1 MVGKRL
7 PSIQTMRALE
17 AAVRLRCFTTAATE
31 LALSQ
36 GAVSQ
41 HIRALEQRLGHQLFV
56 RTATGVEPNA
66 VSQALALQ
74 IRQGLTVLD
83 RAFGQLTEPSG
94 RDRKATRRERLVIS
108 TLPAFAT
115 KWLIPR
121 LDDFARLH
129 PEIELEIETSA
140 TLARLDASDGID
152 AAIRYGSGAWPGTT
166 AEHLMDEV
174 VFPVASPT
182 YRGGNLPVL
191 PADLEGCVLLRQ
203 SVQPWTPW
211 FQAAGLDFVEPQAG
225 VLYSDTLLAVQAAIA
240 GQGILLARRSVVDDD
255 LRSGRLIR
263 LWSHQISDVHAHY
276 LVWPA
281 SGRRHQAIDK
291 LRNWLVEQVARWLAD
306 AETRER
312 QAP

>member
-7 PSIQTMRALE
+7 PSVQTMRALE
-17 AAVRLRCFTTAATE
+17 AAVRLRCFTKAADE

-41 HIRALEQRLGHQLFV
+41 HIRGLEQRLGHALFV
-56 RTATGVEPNA
+56 RNAKGVEPSP

-83 RAFGQLTEPSG
+83 RAFDQMPGPSE
-94 RDRKATRRERLVIS
+94 RDRAATRRERLVIS
-108 TLPAFAT
+108 TLPAFAA
-115 KWLIPR
+115 KWLMPR

-152 AAIRYGSGAWPGTT
+152 AAIRYGGGAWPGMT
-166 AEHLMDEV
+166 AQHLMDEI
-174 VFPVASPT
+174 VFPVASPA

-191 PADLEGCVLLRQ
+191 PSDLKTSVLLRQ

-211 FQAAGLDFVEPQAG
+211 FQAAGLDLVEPQSG
-225 VLYSDTLLAVQAAIA
+225 VLYSDTLLAVQAAVA
-240 GQGILLARRSVVDDD
+240 GRGILLARRSIVEDE
-255 LRSGRLIR
+255 LRSGALLR
-263 LWSHQISDVHAHY
+263 LWRHQVVDVHAHY
-276 LVWPA
+276 LVWPTA
-281 SGRRHQAIDK
+281 STRLEAIGK
-291 LRNWLVEQVARWLAD
+291 LRAWLVGQVASWV
-306 AETRER
+306 AELESR
-312 QAP
+312 

>member
-17 AAVRLRCFTTAATE
+17 AAVRLRCFSRAADE

-41 HIRALEQRLGHQLFV
+41 HIRALEQRLGHALFA
-56 RTATGVEPNA
+56 RSARGVEPNA

-83 RAFGQLTEPSG
+83 RAFDQMSEPSE
-94 RDRKATRRERLVIS
+94 RDRTASRRERLVIS
-108 TLPAFAT
+108 TLPAFAA
-115 KWLIPR
+115 KWLMPR
-121 LDDFARLH
+121 LDDFARLY

-152 AAIRYGSGAWPGTT
+152 AAIRYGGGGWPGMA

-174 VFPVASPT
+174 VFPVASPD
-182 YRGGNLPVL
+182 YRGGRLPL
-191 PADLEGCVLLRQ
+191 RPSDLGDCLLLRQ

-225 VLYSDTLLAVQAAIA
+225 VLFSDTVLALQAAIA
-240 GQGILLARRSVVDDD
+240 GRGILLARRSIVDDD
-255 LRSGRLIR
+255 LRSGRLVR
-263 LWSHQISDVHAHY
+263 LWRYEIVDVHAHY
-276 LVWPA
+276 LVWPTA
-281 SGRRHQAIDK
+281 SRRLAAIGK
-291 LRNWLVEQVARWLAD
+291 LHGWLVEQITRWLAD
-306 AETRER
+306 IEER
-312 QAP
+312 